1 MRSCSSCRPPCPPP
15 DSPPASCA
23 FLMQKILGCG
33 RLHLR
38 QRHYTLC
45 LSGLPC
51 QAKPPFSLLAAAV
64 CGTPGFEEAPCH
76 ERNALRLIVTL
87 PLSLRLRDCDGNIF
101 SAAATI
107 EEAVT
112 LRLQCPCAES
122 WRGQIVV
129 QGAVRAVHSCG
140 CRGGCGCGEGSG
152 CNACAPTLEATLE
165 TVIDAFLIAPAAMG
179 APCAPPCPEPRPWY
193 PEPPCSPW

>member
-64 CGTPGFEEAPCH
+64 CGTPGFVEAPCH

-101 SAAATI
+101 SAAAAI

-129 QGAVRAVHSCG
+129 QGAVRAVNSCG
-140 CRGGCGCGEGSG
+140 CRGGCGCGEGGG

-179 APCAPPCPEPRPWY
+179 APCAPPC
-193 PEPPCSPW
+193 SPW

>member
-64 CGTPGFEEAPCH
+64 CGTPGFEETPCH

-87 PLSLRLRDCDGNIF
+87 PLSLRLRDCDGNIY
-101 SAAATI
+101 SAAAAI

-112 LRLQCPCAES
+112 LRL
-122 WRGQIVV
+122 
-129 QGAVRAVHSCG
+129 
-140 CRGGCGCGEGSG
+140 
-152 CNACAPTLEATLE
+152 N
-165 TVIDAFLIAPAAMG
+165 APAPKAG
-179 APCAPPCPEPRPWY
+179 ADKSSFRARSARSTAAVAAAAAAVAKAAATPVRQR
-193 PEPPCSPW
+193 